1 MTDSFELLRDERVL
15 DARGAIHSFNWILAA
30 EGILHLTNKRL
41 VFVPTSRLD
50 RTVGIHEVAISLRNV
65 LDLGFEGARE
75 PKLVVKT
82 EDKKFVFR
90 LSEIAEPFADAARVA
105 IEELRRKRTDP
116 HATPTPRPGV
126 GAPRGAATPKTG
138 PHTGP
143 IDLVTH
149 GRSVLILG
157 NTEFY
162 DVMLSDVIK
171 ELKAPVVLSGTAAE
185 ALEHIQGERGEF
197 ALLIVNLIDP
207 RLGGS
212 ELLERLADPSIFVG
226 APVWVIEPLFDKRGD
241 TELQAMGVSGFLDK
255 SILPGELSDLV
266 NRMLRGNETPPH
278 RRHPRVSVHFPVE
291 YRVDDLV
298 HTAYA
303 RTIGLGGCFLETNEP
318 CALGTELKV
327 RFQLPALE
335 VMLELEARVVYVR
348 PRRED
353 TQQARGPGMGLK
365 FKDVG
370 DIARDTLRTYI
381 EEHLKYK
388 VNEATVPFGL

>member
-1 MTDSFELLRDERVL
+1 MTESFELLRDERVL
-15 DARGAIHSFNWILAA
+15 DSRGAIHSFNWILAA

-41 VFVPTSRLD
+41 VFVPTGRLD
-50 RTVGIHEVAISLRNV
+50 RTVGIHEVVISLRNV

-90 LSEIAEPFADAARVA
+90 LNEIVEPFADAARVA
-105 IEELRRKRTDP
+105 IEELRRKRIDP
-116 HATPTPRPGV
+116 HATPTPRPG
-126 GAPRGAATPKTG
+126 AARGGPATPKTG
-138 PHTGP
+138 PRTGP
-143 IDLVTH
+143 VDLVTH

-162 DVMLSDVIK
+162 DVMLSDLIK
-171 ELKAPVVLSGTAAE
+171 ELKAPVLLCSSATE
-185 ALEHIQGERGEF
+185 ALEHVEGERGEF

-212 ELLERLADPSIFVG
+212 ELLERLADPSVFVG
-226 APVWVIEPLFDKRGD
+226 APVWVIEPLFEKRGD
-241 TELQAMGVSGFLDK
+241 AELQAMGVSGFLDK

-266 NRMLRGNETPPH
+266 NRLLRGNETPPH

-303 RTIGLGGCFLETNEP
+303 RTIGLGGCFLETSEP
-318 CALGTELKV
+318 SPLGAELRV

-353 TQQARGPGMGLK
+353 NQQARGPGMGLK